1 MVDGVKLG
9 AFFFFFCFSFFSG
22 MPLMQCC
29 HRQSTPSLVL
39 TFFMAELIV
48 MLLADIIHP
57 IASGMWAVGTLKVS
71 SIVEELAP
79 KKS

>member
-1 MVDGVKLG
+1 
-9 AFFFFFCFSFFSG
+9 
-22 MPLMQCC
+22 
-29 HRQSTPSLVL
+29 
-39 TFFMAELIV
+39 MAELIV